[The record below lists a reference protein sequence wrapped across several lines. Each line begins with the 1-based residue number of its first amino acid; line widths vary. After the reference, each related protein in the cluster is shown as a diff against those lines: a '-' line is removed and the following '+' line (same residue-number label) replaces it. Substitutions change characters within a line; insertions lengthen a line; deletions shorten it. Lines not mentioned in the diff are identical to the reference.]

1 MMKNEIKENS
11 VSKALNPQNIFLIM
25 AIVVLVLMGIYA
37 LIPVNNEEPEKTLI
51 YSAYSWPY
59 SADAPEKEALT
70 SFALERRSKDGENYF
85 HCLKK
90 KDGGIAPFDIPAE
103 RSVIHSISDSGE
115 QPYVTFQKRTYN
127 IYVPKGVVIVDA
139 KAN

>member
-1 MMKNEIKENS
+1 MKNEIED
-11 VSKALNPQNIFLIM
+11 VSKALNIFLIM
-25 AIVVLVLMGIYA
+25 AIVVLVLMGIYT

-70 SFALERRSKDGENYF
+70 SFTLERRSKDGENYI

-90 KDGGIAPFDIPAE
+90 KDGGIASFDIPAE

-115 QPYVTFQKRTYN
+115 QPYVTFQNRTYN
-127 IYVPKGVVIVDA
+127 IYVPKDVVIVDA
-139 KAN
+139 KVN